1 MNIALAIVQF
11 LVNEILSVPAFLIG
25 IITAVGLAAMR
36 KSIGQ
41 IAGAAIKATLGFLLI
56 GAGAGLVVNSL
67 GPLGKMIEG
76 ALGAQGVVP
85 TNEAIAGIAQ
95 QQFGSQVAWIMLAGF
110 LISLVLARITP
121 LHYVF
126 LTGHHML
133 FMATLITIVMASTS
147 MPTSIVIGLGS
158 LLLGVL
164 MVSLPALA
172 HPFTRKIT
180 GGEDIAIGHFGTSA
194 YIAAAATGRLV
205 DPHGK
210 SQSTENIKVPEGL
223 RFLRD
228 SMVATALS
236 MVLMYVVVAIVFL
249 ARRGEK
255 AAFQTFSKPEPAL
268 ETTSWRRL
276 LKGSSS
282 ASRWPSFSLAS
293 APSSVS
299 SSLPSRES
307 PARWSPAPSQHST
320 VPSSFPTL
328 RMLSSSDLSR
338 RSSEGWSG

>member
-133 FMATLITIVMASTS
+133 LSLIHISE
-147 MPTSIVIGLGS
+147 PT
-158 LLLGVL
+158 
-164 MVSLPALA
+164 
-172 HPFTRKIT
+172 
-180 GGEDIAIGHFGTSA
+180 
-194 YIAAAATGRLV
+194 
-205 DPHGK
+205 
-210 SQSTENIKVPEGL
+210 
-223 RFLRD
+223 
-228 SMVATALS
+228 
-236 MVLMYVVVAIVFL
+236 
-249 ARRGEK
+249 
-255 AAFQTFSKPEPAL
+255 
-268 ETTSWRRL
+268 
-276 LKGSSS
+276 
-282 ASRWPSFSLAS
+282 
-293 APSSVS
+293 
-299 SSLPSRES
+299 
-307 PARWSPAPSQHST
+307 
-320 VPSSFPTL
+320 
-328 RMLSSSDLSR
+328 R
-338 RSSEGWSG
+338 RS

>member
-158 LLLGVL
+158 
-164 MVSLPALA
+164 VSYTHLTLP
-172 HPFTRKIT
+172 T
-180 GGEDIAIGHFGTSA
+180 
-194 YIAAAATGRLV
+194 
-205 DPHGK
+205 
-210 SQSTENIKVPEGL
+210 N
-223 RFLRD
+223 
-228 SMVATALS
+228 
-236 MVLMYVVVAIVFL
+236 
-249 ARRGEK
+249 
-255 AAFQTFSKPEPAL
+255 
-268 ETTSWRRL
+268 
-276 LKGSSS
+276 
-282 ASRWPSFSLAS
+282 
-293 APSSVS
+293 
-299 SSLPSRES
+299 RE
-307 PARWSPAPSQHST
+307 
-320 VPSSFPTL
+320 V
-328 RMLSSSDLSR
+328 
-338 RSSEGWSG
+338 

>member
-36 KSIGQ
+36 KSVGQ

-205 DPHGK
+205 
-210 SQSTENIKVPEGL
+210 
-223 RFLRD
+223 
-228 SMVATALS
+228 LS
-236 MVLMYVVVAIVFL
+236 LI
-249 ARRGEK
+249 
-255 AAFQTFSKPEPAL
+255 
-268 ETTSWRRL
+268 
-276 LKGSSS
+276 
-282 ASRWPSFSLAS
+282 
-293 APSSVS
+293 
-299 SSLPSRES
+299 
-307 PARWSPAPSQHST
+307 HI
-320 VPSSFPTL
+320 
-328 RMLSSSDLSR
+328 
-338 RSSEGWSG
+338 